1 MAQHEIDSGGGT
13 SEGDT
18 SERDT
23 SEGYTSDEDPTKK
36 AKLSK
41 SSDTRKIQV
50 LMSLYLAILS
60 LITRRALQS
69 SPTCPPV
76 GCLAWCVNNSNALF
90 GGHYKQWIQGPEDGG
105 PMQGPQTQV
114 CYFPLSTI

>member
-18 SERDT
+18 SERDI
-23 SEGYTSDEDPTKK
+23 SEGDTSDEDPTKK

-50 LMSLYLAILS
+50 LMSLLS
-60 LITRRALQS
+60 NSVINNKA
-69 SPTCPPV
+69 
-76 GCLAWCVNNSNALF
+76 CLTV
-90 GGHYKQWIQGPEDGG
+90 
-105 PMQGPQTQV
+105 
-114 CYFPLSTI
+114 

>member
-18 SERDT
+18 SERDI

-41 SSDTRKIQV
+41 SSDTRKILV
-50 LMSLYLAILS
+50 LMSLLS
-60 LITRRALQS
+60 NSVINNKA
-69 SPTCPPV
+69 
-76 GCLAWCVNNSNALF
+76 CLTV
-90 GGHYKQWIQGPEDGG
+90 
-105 PMQGPQTQV
+105 
-114 CYFPLSTI
+114 

>member
-18 SERDT
+18 SERDI
-23 SEGYTSDEDPTKK
+23 SDEDPTKK

-50 LMSLYLAILS
+50 LMSLLS
-60 LITRRALQS
+60 NSVINNKA
-69 SPTCPPV
+69 
-76 GCLAWCVNNSNALF
+76 CLTV
-90 GGHYKQWIQGPEDGG
+90 
-105 PMQGPQTQV
+105 
-114 CYFPLSTI
+114 